1 MKNHFMSWLSYLA
14 LVTAVLFLAKAQA
27 STYDVKERAITLDD
41 RFKVEDMLRPYGHD
55 FIIDITAGLNT
66 NALDFYNDANDVSK
80 TQGSD
85 SEKLAAG
92 QAFLRKYRDT
102 EQTIR
107 FGLNL
112 GAPLPSF
119 SAFDIKFVP
128 NLRVGV
134 NLMVNL
140 GVRATQL
147 SAATILNYVGSDLSS
162 TLKDLIVSKFGTM
175 SAGDDIVAKAIQ
187 GESPAVAAEAAPYLN
202 KYYYPS
208 DTSVPDVLTYAK
220 ADAKVGFYT
229 NYEVNENFF
238 GNINL
243 YGMGRADTQVIVT
256 ADSLSKGSDTIDF
269 GEEMNTNIAAVMDYQ
284 LGYRNG
290 NLRGM
295 ASVEELKIATISDNK
310 EKAGDLNYEIKSLF
324 RLHGDYRYDFSAFTL
339 RPFAGAYKRS
349 GYNQDAQPYGGL
361 DFGTHVWDERIGLQV
376 RGMVDEEHLT
386 LTPRLKLWL
395 MQLEYS
401 LKQPLKSK
409 INDTKVSTLHSLN
422 FRLFF

>member
-1 MKNHFMSWLSYLA
+1 MKQKLSSFVKLSA
-14 LVTAVLFLAKAQA
+14 LVMAVAFLAKAQA
-27 STYDVKERAITLDD
+27 AYDVKERAITLDD
-41 RFKVEDMLRPYGHD
+41 RFKTEELLRPYGHD

-119 SAFDIKFVP
+119 SAFDVKFVP

-134 NLMVNL
+134 NLMVNI
-140 GVRATQL
+140 GVRATNI
-147 SAATILNYVGSDLSS
+147 SAQTILDYVGQDLS
-162 TLKDLIVSKFGTM
+162 TELKNLIVSKFASMTG
-175 SAGDDIVAKAIQ
+175 GDDIIAKAIA
-187 GESPAVAAEAAPYLN
+187 GESPAVQAEAAPYLN
-202 KYYYPS
+202 KYFYPS
-208 DTSVPDVLTYAK
+208 DTSTPDVLTYAK
-220 ADAKVGFYT
+220 ADAKVGFY
-229 NYEVNENFF
+229 NLYEVDDHFF
-238 GNINL
+238 GSFNL
-243 YGMGRADTQVIVT
+243 YAMGRADTQVIVT
-256 ADSLSKGSDTIDF
+256 ADSLSKGSDAIDF
-269 GEEMNTNIAAVMDYQ
+269 GEELNTNIAAVADYE
-284 LGYRNG
+284 LGYKNG

-295 ASVEELKIATISDNK
+295 ASVEELKLASISDNK
-310 EKAGDLNYEIKSLF
+310 EKAGDLRYAIKPLI
-324 RLHGDYRYDFSAFTL
+324 RLHADYKYDFSVFTL

-349 GYNQDAQPYGGL
+349 GYNQDAQPYGGVE
-361 DFGTHVWDERIGLQV
+361 FGTFVWDDRVGVQV

-386 LTPRLKLWL
+386 LAPRVKLWL

>member
-1 MKNHFMSWLSYLA
+1 MKQKLSSFVKLSA
-14 LVTAVLFLAKAQA
+14 LVMAVAFLAKAQA
-27 STYDVKERAITLDD
+27 AYDVKERAITLDD
-41 RFKVEDMLRPYGHD
+41 RFKTEELLRPYGHD

-66 NALDFYNDANDVSK
+66 NALDFYNDAKDVSK

-119 SAFDIKFVP
+119 SAFDVKFIP
-128 NLRVGV
+128 NLRVGF
-134 NLMVNL
+134 NLMVNI
-140 GVRATQL
+140 GVRSTNI
-147 SAATILNYVGSDLSS
+147 SAQTILDYVGQDLS
-162 TLKDLIVSKFGTM
+162 TELKNLIVSKFGSMTG
-175 SAGDDIVAKAIQ
+175 GDDIVAKAIA
-187 GESPAVAAEAAPYLN
+187 GESPAIQAEAAPYLN
-202 KYYYPS
+202 KYFYPS
-208 DTSVPDVLTYAK
+208 DTSTPDILTYAK
-220 ADAKVGFYT
+220 ADAKVGFY
-229 NYEVNENFF
+229 NLYEVDDHFF
-238 GNINL
+238 GSFNL
-243 YGMGRADTQVIVT
+243 YAMGRADTQVIVT
-256 ADSLSKGSDTIDF
+256 ADSLAKGSDSVDF
-269 GEEMNTNIAAVMDYQ
+269 GEELNTNIAAVADYE
-284 LGYRNG
+284 LGYKNG

-295 ASVEELKIATISDNK
+295 ASVEELKLATISDNK
-310 EKAGDLNYEIKSLF
+310 AKAGELNYEIKPLI
-324 RLHGDYRYDFSAFTL
+324 RLHADYKYDFSVFTL

-349 GYNQDAQPYGGL
+349 GYGQDAQPYGGVE
-361 DFGTHVWDERIGLQV
+361 FGTFVWDDRVGVQV

-386 LTPRLKLWL
+386 LAPRVKLWL